1 MDVTRL
7 RAEPGG
13 QAQLSVKVK
22 NPGHLVESF
31 HMDVVGLDPSWWQVH
46 PPELNIYPGKEES
59 AVVLLKPPAN
69 AQAPDEALPFGV
81 RAVSTLDAQRTVVE
95 EGDLE
100 IGRVL
105 DLQASITPVTSRGR
119 WTGRHTITYQNWGNS
134 PTHLRLSV
142 SDKDESLGFRL
153 EPEQVSVPVGSS
165 ATARLRVRP
174 RNPFL
179 RGAAVHRT
187 FQVVGESMGAAPPPG
202 TPRSVTARAGVPDPG
217 RPVLDGGIQHL
228 PILSK
233 GVVVLAG
240 LLVAAIAGLVVRGD
254 EDERRRRCPD
264 AGRGSPAADPTG
276 RRGGVGG
283 AHPAALGAQRPRRAL
298 PRPAGR
304 RGDQRRAGQRRR
316 EGRRDG
322 VRGEGRPAADARV
335 LPGDRR
341 ARAARVGPE
350 REAVLDVGRRPVA
363 APHERA
369 GHRGSGR
376 VQRRV
381 DRQRPERAHGARRRR
396 AGRGTE
402 PGGGQERDRARAR
415 GAALHHGGREAWGDA
430 VVAAERPS
438 GVRAADG
445 PAHLRGA
452 DSVGRSRSRS
462 RWRGRRRDGGA
473 GRGRRGRWSGG
484 RWSRRGRCRG
494 RGRGDRQPDGAGC
507 GRRARPVR
515 GRGRAALP
523 GAGPGRHRVEADPD
537 HGPDGPARAR
547 GAAPAAA
554 VRQRAR
560 DRRAGLH
567 HPAAGPAVLRDAPP
581 GLPARLSGGR
591 RPRRRSPAR
600 VSAARR

>member
-1 MDVTRL
+1 MEEPVLTMDVTRL

-240 LLVAAIAGLVVRGD
+240 LLVAAIAGLVFAGMKTSAVIGARTPDVAPQPPTQLVAEGVSAELIQLRWAPSDRAELYRVQRVDEATNAVLGSDDVKDGATAFGAKVDQPLTRACYQVIAVRGPLASGPSEKQCSTSGD
-254 EDERRRRCPD
+254 
-264 AGRGSPAADPTG
+264 GRLPPPTNVQATEAPGGFNVAWTDSDQNEHTVLVDGAPVGAPSPA
-276 RRGGVGG
+276 GVKNVTV
-283 AHPAALGAQRPRRAL
+283 PV
-298 PRPAGR
+298 PAGR
-304 RGDQRRAGQRRR
+304 HCITVVGKRGATLSSPPSDPP
-316 EGRRDG
+316 
-322 VRGEGRPAADARV
+322 VCV
-335 LPGDRR
+335 LPT
-341 ARAARVGPE
+341 AP
-350 REAVLDVGRRPVA
+350 PTSA
-363 APHERA
+363 APTALA
-369 GHRGSGR
+369 G
-376 VQRRV
+376 
-381 DRQRPERAHGARRRR
+381 AGA
-396 AGRGTE
+396 G
-402 PGGGQERDRARAR
+402 
-415 GAALHHGGREAWGDA
+415 
-430 VVAAERPS
+430 
-438 GVRAADG
+438 
-445 PAHLRGA
+445 
-452 DSVGRSRSRS
+452 
-462 RWRGRRRDGGA
+462 GGA
-473 GRGRRGRWSGG
+473 G
-484 RWSRRGRCRG
+484 
-494 RGRGDRQPDGAGC
+494 GAATG
-507 GRRARPVR
+507 V
-515 GRGRAALP
+515 P
-523 GAGPGRHRVEADPD
+523 GAG
-537 HGPDGPARAR
+537 
-547 GAAPAAA
+547 GAAGGAAGGGAAGGGAAGAGGATGSPTAPAAA
-554 VRQRAR
+554 AALGPFVAVVGPPYQEQALADTVLKQIQTTVPTAQLVPVAQLPQLRFVS
-560 DRRAGLH
+560 GLAIVV
-567 HPAAGPAVLRDAPP
+567 PGFTTLQQAQQFCTTPRPGFPP
-581 GLPARLSGGR
+581 GCQAVPTAPA
-591 RPRRRSPAR
+591 
-600 VSAARR
+600 